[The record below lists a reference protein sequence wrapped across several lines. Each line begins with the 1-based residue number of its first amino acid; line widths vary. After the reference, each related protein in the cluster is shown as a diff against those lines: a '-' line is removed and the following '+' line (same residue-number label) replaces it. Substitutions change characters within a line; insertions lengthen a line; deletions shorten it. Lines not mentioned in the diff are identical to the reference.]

1 MKTLLGLVLL
11 LLSASASSGAVD
23 NSITSSRSRS
33 IWNYASGFPGGHV
46 FSMTQTA
53 DGYLWFGTGDGLV
66 RYDGLRF
73 EIIARANSN
82 DLSNGLIPRVLT
94 DASGQLWAADDF
106 THLFRYEAGLL
117 KGPVP
122 DNGRHGYAPSSTNKT
137 FDGWL
142 LFVSELQG
150 VVEYKHGERRVLLE
164 PRAVPGPP
172 TAVAQTT
179 DGTIWIGTAEKG
191 LFQFSPEKGESS
203 LLQVPSLKNKK
214 INCLLPLANATL
226 LVGTKQG
233 LFITRGD
240 SSFSEV
246 RPTSGHDEVLALASG
261 LKGRIWIGTEHRV
274 FKADPKDIDAQGR
287 IRSLEQLVVNGDRAV
302 TALFE
307 DRDGSLWIGE
317 PETIERYQDS
327 AFITYRSSESSLESS
342 SDGGSDGLRPEGLP
356 CSNCGAI
363 YLDSDQG
370 VWFAPPEGGL
380 FRISRGRVQ
389 SIEIAGLKND
399 IVYSIAGAG
408 DGVWVARRNGGL
420 TRLAVEGDVVRASPD
435 EQQSESN
442 SIQDAVYSVYREAN
456 GTVWAGTLHQGLSR
470 LRNGT
475 WHTFTTKD
483 GLPSDTI
490 SVITGNESGLIF
502 AGTPNGLAEL
512 RNDRW
517 SSYNTHDGLPPGA
530 IESLFLDDSDTLWI
544 GTSRGIAFL
553 RSGAVHV
560 PLGAPTALYGDILG
574 IAEKNGWLWIATSDH
589 ILRVRSSALLK
600 QAYAE
605 GDYREFGVTDG
616 LPSGEGVR
624 RSPSVA
630 LDNRGN
636 IWFSLKQGISVL
648 PASAFADPA
657 FPVTVRI
664 EGMLVDGK
672 YVATSDHIRIP
683 SGRHRLTFR
692 YAGINVSNPD
702 GVRYH
707 YRLADVDSSWSEPTP
722 LREVDFTNIAPGRFE
737 FQVAAR
743 NPDGVWNSNGAVI
756 AFEVEPSIFQTRW
769 FQVACVGVLG
779 LLALGVYQLRV
790 QQLHR
795 QFNIGLEARVNERTR
810 IARDLHDTLLQTL
823 HGLMFQFQAVRNLLP
838 RRPEEATRSLD
849 DAIEET
855 EKALGESRDAIQGL
869 RSGTVAQENL
879 AELLKTTMRELTK
892 SADGRTPTFDLIEEG
907 ERRTLSTA
915 ANNEICRIA
924 IEIVRN
930 AFQHSNATRIE
941 AEIRHDNRMLRLR
954 IRDDGRGIDPKVL
967 TEGGR
972 PGHWGLQGIRERA
985 ERIGSQLD
993 FWSESGAG
1001 TEVELTVPAAIAYE
1015 ASREGIVARLLR
1027 RMKNGAQRS

>member
-11 LLSASASSGAVD
+11 LLSATASSGAVD
-23 NSITSSRSRS
+23 NSITSSRSHS
-33 IWNYASGFPGGHV
+33 LWDHASGFPGGHV

-53 DGYLWFGTGDGLV
+53 DGYLWFGTGNGLV

-73 EIIARANSN
+73 EFIPRGNSN

-106 THLFRYEAGLL
+106 THLFRYQAGLL

-122 DNGRHGYAPSSTNKT
+122 DNGRHEYAPSSMNNT

-150 VVEYKHGERRVLLE
+150 VVEYKQGEARVLLE
-164 PRAVPGPP
+164 ARAVPGPP
-172 TAVAQTT
+172 TAVAQTA

-191 LFQFSPEKGESS
+191 LFQFRPEKGGAS
-203 LLQVPSLKNKK
+203 LLQVPSLKNKR

-226 LVGTKQG
+226 LVGTEQG
-233 LFITRGD
+233 LFITHGD

-246 RPTSGHDEVLALASG
+246 NPTPGHAEILALASG
-261 LKGRIWIGTEHRV
+261 VKGRIWIGTERHV
-274 FKADPKDIDAQGR
+274 FKADPKDIDARGG
-287 IRSLEQLVVNGDRAV
+287 IRSLEQLVVNGNRAV

-307 DRDGSLWIGE
+307 DREGSLWIGE
-317 PETIERYQDS
+317 PEAIERYQGS
-327 AFITYRSSESSLESS
+327 AFITYRSSESSSEGSS
-342 SDGGSDGLRPEGLP
+342 KGLP
-356 CSNCGAI
+356 CSDCGAI
-363 YLDSDQG
+363 YVDSDQG
-370 VWFAPPEGGL
+370 VWFAPPDGGL
-380 FRISRGRVQ
+380 FRISQGRVQ

-399 IVYSIAGAG
+399 IVYSIAGAAG
-408 DGVWVARRNGGL
+408 DVWVARRNGGL
-420 TRLAVEGDVVRASPD
+420 TRLTVEGTSVRASPHW
-435 EQQSESN
+435 QQSESI
-442 SIQDAVYSVYREAN
+442 SIHDAVYSLYREPN

-475 WHTFTTKD
+475 WHTFTMKD
-483 GLPSDTI
+483 GLPSDRI

-502 AGTPNGLAEL
+502 AGTPNGLAAL

-517 SSYNTHDGLPPGA
+517 TSYNTHDGLPPGA
-530 IESLFLDDSDTLWI
+530 IESLFLDGDDTLWI

-589 ILRVRSSALLK
+589 ILRVRCSALLK
-600 QAYAE
+600 QAYAD

-616 LPSGEGVR
+616 LPSVEVVK
-624 RSPSVA
+624 RSPSVE
-630 LDNRGN
+630 LDPRGN
-636 IWFSLKQGISVL
+636 IWFSLKQGITFL
-648 PASAFADPA
+648 PASAFSDPA

-672 YVATSDHIRIP
+672 YVATGDHIRIS
-683 SGRHRLTFR
+683 SGRHRLTFQ
-692 YAGINVSNPD
+692 YAGINVSNPE

-707 YRLADVDSSWSEPTP
+707 YRLADVDSSWSEPTA
-722 LREVDFTNIAPGRFE
+722 LREVDFTNIAPGQFE
-737 FQVAAR
+737 FQVAAS
-743 NPDGVWNSNGAVI
+743 NPDGVWNSNGAAI
-756 AFEVEPSIFQTRW
+756 AFEVEPSLLQTRW
-769 FQVACVGVLG
+769 FQVASLG
-779 LLALGVYQLRV
+779 ILALLALGVYQLRV

-838 RRPEEATRSLD
+838 GRPDAAMRSLD
-849 DAIEET
+849 DAIDEAES
-855 EKALGESRDAIQGL
+855 ALAESRDAIQGL
-869 RSGTVAQENL
+869 RSEAIAQENL
-879 AELLKTTMRELTK
+879 AELLKTTMQELTA
-892 SADGRTPTFDLIEEG
+892 SADGKTPIFDLIEEG
-907 ERRTLSTA
+907 ERRSLSTA
-915 ANNEICRIA
+915 AKNEICRIA
-924 IEIVRN
+924 IEILRN

-941 AEIRHDNRMLRLR
+941 AEIRHDNRMLRVR

-967 TEGGR
+967 KEGGR

-985 ERIGSQLD
+985 GRIGSQLD

-1001 TEVELTVPAAIAYE
+1001 TEVQLTVPAAIAYE
-1015 ASREGIVARLLR
+1015 ASREGIVAKLLR
-1027 RMKNGAQRS
+1027 RMKNGTHRS

>member
-11 LLSASASSGAVD
+11 LLSTSASSGAVD
-23 NSITSSRSRS
+23 SSITSSRSHS
-33 IWNYASGFPGGHV
+33 IWDHASGFPGGHV

-53 DGYLWFGTGDGLV
+53 DGYLWFGTGNGLV

-73 EIIARANSN
+73 ENIPRANSN
-82 DLSNGLIPRVLT
+82 DLSNGFIPRVVT

-106 THLFRYEAGLL
+106 THLFRYEAGVL

-122 DNGRHGYAPSSTNKT
+122 DNGRHAYSVSAANKT
-137 FDGWL
+137 ADGWL

-150 VVEYKHGERRVLLE
+150 VVEYRNGERRVLLE
-164 PRAVPGPP
+164 PHAVPAAPS
-172 TAVAQTT
+172 AVAQTA

-191 LFQFSPEKGESS
+191 LFQFSPEKGEAS
-203 LLQVPSLKNKK
+203 LLEVPSLKNRR
-214 INCLLPLANATL
+214 INCLLALANATL

-233 LFITRGD
+233 LFMSHSD
-240 SSFSEV
+240 NSFSKV
-246 RPTSGHDEVLALASG
+246 SPSLGHDEILALASG
-261 LKGRIWIGTEHRV
+261 LKGRIWIGTETHV
-274 FKADPKDIDAQGR
+274 FKADLKDIDARGR
-287 IRSLEQLVVNGDRAV
+287 IRPLEQLTVDGNSAV

-307 DRDGSLWIGE
+307 DRDGNLWIGE
-317 PETIERYQDS
+317 PEAIERYQDD
-327 AFITYRSSESSLESS
+327 AFITYHSSE
-342 SDGGSDGLRPEGLP
+342 GLRSEGLP

-363 YLDSDQG
+363 YVDSDQG
-370 VWFAPPEGGL
+370 VWFAPPDGGL
-380 FRISRGRVQ
+380 FRISQGRIQ

-408 DGVWVARRNGGL
+408 DDVWVGRRNGGL
-420 TRLAVEGDVVRASPD
+420 TRLTLDGNVVRASNDWPK
-435 EQQSESN
+435 SEA
-442 SIQDAVYSVYREAN
+442 IQDAVYSVYCEPN

-470 LRNGT
+470 FRNGT

-483 GLPSDTI
+483 GLPSDSI

-502 AGTPNGLAEL
+502 AGTPDGLAEFK
-512 RNDRW
+512 NDRW

-553 RSGAVHV
+553 RAGAVHV
-560 PLGAPTALYGDILG
+560 PLGAPIALYGEILG
-574 IAEKNGWLWIATSDH
+574 IAERDGWLWITTTDRV
-589 ILRVRSSALLK
+589 LRVRCSALLK
-600 QAYAE
+600 QEYAE
-605 GDYREFGVTDG
+605 GDYREFGVSDG
-616 LPSGEGVR
+616 LPSVEGIK
-624 RSPSVA
+624 RSPSVE

-636 IWFSLKQGISVL
+636 IWFSLKQGISFL
-648 PASAFADPA
+648 PASAFADPE
-657 FPVTVRI
+657 FPVTMRI

-672 YVATSDHIRIP
+672 YVTTGDHIRIP
-683 SGRHRLTFR
+683 SGRHRLTFQ
-692 YAGINVSNPD
+692 YAGINVSNPE

-707 YRLADVDSSWSEPTP
+707 YRLNEIDSSWSEPTS

-737 FQVAAR
+737 FQVAAS
-743 NPDGVWNSNGAVI
+743 NPDGVWSSNAAAI

-769 FQVACVGVLG
+769 FQAASVGILA
-779 LLALGVYQLRV
+779 LLALAVYQLRV

-838 RRPEEATRSLD
+838 RRPDDAMRSLD
-849 DAIEET
+849 DVINET
-855 EKALGESRDAIQGL
+855 EIALAESRDAIQGL
-869 RSGTVAQENL
+869 RSEAIAQENL
-879 AELLKTTMRELTK
+879 AELLKITMQELTA
-892 SADGRTPTFDLIEEG
+892 SADGKTPIFDLVEEG
-907 ERRTLSTA
+907 ERRSLSTA
-915 ANNEICRIA
+915 AKNEICRIA
-924 IEIVRN
+924 LEILRN
-930 AFQHSNATRIE
+930 AFRHSNATRIE

-954 IRDDGRGIDPKVL
+954 IRDNGQGIDPTVL
-967 TEGGR
+967 KEGGR
-972 PGHWGLQGIRERA
+972 PGHWGLRGIRERA

-1001 TEVELTVPAAIAYE
+1001 TEVQLTVPAAVAYE

-1027 RMKNGAQRS
+1027 RMKNGAESS